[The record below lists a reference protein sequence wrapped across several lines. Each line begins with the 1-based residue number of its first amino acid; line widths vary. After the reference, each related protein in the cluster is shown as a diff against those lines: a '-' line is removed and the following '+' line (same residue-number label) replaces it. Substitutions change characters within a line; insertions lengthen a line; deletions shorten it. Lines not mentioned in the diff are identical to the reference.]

1 MSKPKKTSNRI
12 AHYFVDEAGDST
24 LFDSKGRIIIG
35 APGCSRFFILGLA
48 DIPEPEPLYGELE
61 TLRANLLAD
70 PYFKRVPSMHPTG
83 GKTALAFHAKDDLP
97 EVRRE
102 VMAVLRRHP
111 LRFFAVVRDKQKIA
125 DYVRQR
131 NERESAYRY
140 NPNELYDAM
149 VRRLFKTRLHKD
161 DEYNIT
167 FAKRGNADRT
177 TALEQALQTARQRF
191 ALQWNIVS
199 TAPIRVIPS
208 TPQHSV
214 GLQVADY
221 LMWALQRCYERR
233 EDRFVELLWQAFRL
247 VHDVDDTRRAQY
259 GAYYTKKKPLTVA
272 ALDSSADIGVPNR
285 S

>member
-1 MSKPKKTSNRI
+1 MKPNKTSNRI

-24 LFDSKGRIIIG
+24 LFDFKGRVIVG
-35 APGCSRFFILGLA
+35 SPGCSRFFILGLV
-48 DIPEPEPLYGELE
+48 DIPEPEPLFQELE
-61 TLRANLLAD
+61 ILRANLLAD
-70 PYFKRVPSMHPTG
+70 PYFKRVPSMLPTG

-111 LRFFAVVRDKQKIA
+111 LRFFAVVRDKLKIA

-131 NERESAYRY
+131 NERESTYRY
-140 NPNELYDAM
+140 NPNELYDSM
-149 VRRLFKTRLHKD
+149 VRRLFKTRLHQD
-161 DEYNIT
+161 DEYRIT

-177 TALEQALQTARQRF
+177 MALEQALQTARQRF
-191 ALQWNIVS
+191 AAQWNIVS
-199 TAPIRVIPS
+199 AAPIHVIPG
-208 TPQHSV
+208 TPPKNV

-233 EDRFVELLWQAFRL
+233 EDRFVVLLWQAFRL

-259 GAYYTKKKPLTVA
+259 GIYYTKKKPLTAA
-272 ALDSSADIGVPNR
+272 ALPDLSTDIGVPNR